1 MVARWSPPLRPLPR
15 LDRSTALGLAIA
27 GNALLLMLLSLP
39 RDSGPPLQ
47 PRLAPPDLPLVVDIV
62 RRPAQPV
69 IQPLPPVPPPPQRV
83 VERRTPAPVQAPV
96 TVSRSPVALPPADP
110 VAVAEPGP
118 TFEVAAPVAT
128 GGFIAISVLSD
139 PPPPYPPLAIRR
151 GAEGTVVLRVQ
162 VGADG
167 RVADVRIERSS
178 GHRDLDRAA
187 ERQVRERWRFVPA
200 QVDGRH
206 VEAWARLPVVF
217 RLDG

>member
-15 LDRSTALGLAIA
+15 LDRATALGLAVA
-27 GNALLLMLLSLP
+27 GNALLLVLLSLP
-39 RDSGPPLQ
+39 RDSGPLLQ
-47 PRLAPPDLPLVVDIV
+47 PRLAPPDVPLVVDIV
-62 RRPAQPV
+62 RRPVQPV
-69 IQPLPPVPPPPQRV
+69 AQPLPPVPPPPQRV
-83 VERRTPAPVQAPV
+83 VERRPTPPMPAPVA
-96 TVSRSPVALPPADP
+96 VSGSPVALPPADP
-110 VAVAEPGP
+110 VEVAGPGLAVEVAEP
-118 TFEVAAPVAT
+118 VAA
-128 GGFIAISVLSD
+128 GGFIAISVLND

-162 VGADG
+162 VGSDG
-167 RVADVRIERSS
+167 GVVDVRIERSS

-200 QVDGRH
+200 QVEGRP